1 MPIKRSDRR
10 KILKHGSVEAGSLF
24 KALDDPNVMVRYAAA
39 GNPNATESILSKAI
53 DDPNEGVRRAA
64 AENPNATETVLSKA
78 LDNPYW
84 GAKRAAVK
92 NPNVNQKIM
101 TKALK
106 NEDYEVRCIAI
117 ARAAD
122 FGIALDFDSLSQDG
136 SLDVRLAAR
145 RAQRELEKPVLLPD
159 STVAHIQDRDKVLEL
174 TAELARLRRENTD
187 GEKGVLKAWRTLRR
201 VKKISKKLEATHKSL
216 EHSHQT
222 MP

>member
-10 KILKHGSVEAGSLF
+10 KILKHGSVEVGSLF

-39 GNPNATESILSKAI
+39 GNPNATESILSKAL
-53 DDPNEGVRRAA
+53 DDPNKEVRRAA
-64 AENPNATETVLSKA
+64 VENPNA
-78 LDNPYW
+78 
-84 GAKRAAVK
+84 
-92 NPNVNQKIM
+92 NQKIM

-106 NEDYEVRCIAI
+106 NEDYKVRCIAI

-136 SLDVRLAAR
+136 NSDVRFVAR